1 MIGILQV
8 SVTILKNNITV
19 GEKQSIDLCDKKK
32 KLSDMMIISLAF
44 LGVPTHCPVTKKSL
58 ICVDRKKVSTISPVL
73 QKVLGV
79 FTFDGF
85 DSVVRINIAHDTGKT
100 CFEYRTHITRG
111 N

>member
-1 MIGILQV
+1 M
-8 SVTILKNNITV
+8 TILKNNVTI

-32 KLSDMMIISLAF
+32 RLSDIMVISLAF
-44 LGVPTHCPVTKKSL
+44 LGVPMQCPITKASL
-58 ICVDRKKVSTISPVL
+58 VCVEKKKVSTVSPFL

-79 FTFDGF
+79 FAFDGF

-100 CFEYRTHITRG
+100 CFEFRTGVTKI